1 MINVKRDLLANS
13 AFYNHGEL
21 EWGGGVWKYGSSL
34 LLRSQGEQHSG
45 SLNFLEQLRDT
56 QGPFW
61 FLIGQALCN
70 VTATLICGE
79 ENWGATIIFLFA
91 QSYVSI
97 FKMYVLS
104 SLGGFFFSFLV
115 WFLFCLRQQLT

>member
-1 MINVKRDLLANS
+1 M
-13 AFYNHGEL
+13 
-21 EWGGGVWKYGSSL
+21 WKYGSGS
-34 LLRSQGEQHSG
+34 LLRSQGEQHPG
-45 SLNFLEQLRDT
+45 SLNFLEQLKDT

-70 VTATLICGE
+70 VTTTLICGE

-104 SLGGFFFSFLV
+104 SLGGFSFSFLV
-115 WFLFCLRQQLT
+115 WFLFCFVCGSN